1 MTEIVAIRDAMSIIH
16 LNNVKNYTIFKFI
29 KQRKTENAVLL
40 PSHTSRGFP
49 DCRGPVI
56 ATTGNAFAKRSRAF
70 CSCL

>member
-49 DCRGPVI
+49 DYRGPVI
-56 ATTGNAFAKRSRAF
+56 ATTGNTLAKHSRVF
-70 CSCL
+70 L